1 MEPHRIPSIP
11 RSFLQVSIAPIA
23 PREGSGA
30 RGSLLFCGVVLF
42 GWSMRP
48 THGAHAQAAS
58 THTHTRARAH
68 LITHDTLRCPAPT
81 LRTDSQ
87 KSKMPEIGNTGV
99 AFDTIA
105 REWRCK
111 YTGPAGESAS
121 LKVVSAHRT
130 HFSHMSHPTFP
141 TSHLLFLFFKFLFF
155 AHPLLSRLG
164 VTAPQLLEPY
174 ADAVRAVKLPFQ
186 PPPIQSHPDSKPP

>member
-1 MEPHRIPSIP
+1 MGRVGCDIWEKWVRWAKT
-11 RSFLQVSIAPIA
+11 RKNGLKGERLRDRLFNLVERGGGDRVGGRAFEV
-23 PREGSGA
+23 REKDLS
-30 RGSLLFCGVVLF
+30 RLLSRYLFFC
-42 GWSMRP
+42 
-48 THGAHAQAAS
+48 
-58 THTHTRARAH
+58 
-68 LITHDTLRCPAPT
+68 
-81 LRTDSQ
+81 
-87 KSKMPEIGNTGV
+87 
-99 AFDTIA
+99 
-105 REWRCK
+105 
-111 YTGPAGESAS
+111 
-121 LKVVSAHRT
+121 AHRT

>member
-1 MEPHRIPSIP
+1 MRLVAVSLVGRLSARNPAAALPPLRALLLELLMEMGCAAAS
-11 RSFLQVSIAPIA
+11 A
-23 PREGSGA
+23 REGG
-30 RGSLLFCGVVLF
+30 LL
-42 GWSMRP
+42 
-48 THGAHAQAAS
+48 
-58 THTHTRARAH
+58 
-68 LITHDTLRCPAPT
+68 TLR
-81 LRTDSQ
+81 
-87 KSKMPEIGNTGV
+87 GGGGGGV
-99 AFDTIA
+99 GGRAFEV
-105 REWRCK
+105 REKDLSRLLSRYLFFC
-111 YTGPAGESAS
+111 
-121 LKVVSAHRT
+121 AHRT